1 MNADE
6 KKILEYAITQFLDK
20 GSYKT
25 TMDELA
31 KGLKISKKTIYKYFP
46 SKIILMERVLS
57 FLQEKTKRE
66 LYQIVDSE
74 KCFLEKFVG
83 VASYFAE
90 FSIKMSKN
98 KFIDFLK
105 TELKL
110 WYAVD
115 NFRTHVIEHVWE
127 VIIKQGKKEDFIIN
141 KNEKIILTMI
151 LSSLKGIINPTFLT
165 ENNITIKTAF
175 DETFYILING
185 ILTEKGKLAF
195 EKLDWKLK

>member
-1 MNADE
+1 MNTDE
-6 KKILEYAITQFLDK
+6 KKILEYAITQFLDN

-46 SKIILMERVLS
+46 SKTILMERVLS

-74 KCFLEKFVG
+74 NCFLEKFVG
-83 VASYFAE
+83 IASYFAA

-110 WYAVD
+110 WDAVD
-115 NFRTHVIEHVWE
+115 DFRTHVIEHVWE
-127 VIIKQGKKEDFIIN
+127 VIIRQGKEEDFIID

-151 LSSLKGIINPTFLT
+151 LSSLKGIVNPTFLT

-175 DETFYILING
+175 DETFFILING
-185 ILTEKGKLAF
+185 ILTEKGKIAF

>member
-6 KKILEYAITQFLDK
+6 QKILEYTITQFLDN

-46 SKIILMERVLS
+46 SKIILMEQVLS

-66 LYQIVDSE
+66 LYQIVDSDN
-74 KCFLEKFVG
+74 CFFEKFFRL
-83 VASYFAE
+83 ASYLAD
-90 FSIKMSKN
+90 FSLIVGKN
-98 KFIDFLK
+98 NFINFLK

-110 WYAVD
+110 WDAVD
-115 NFRTHVIEHVWE
+115 NFRTHVIEHIWE
-127 VIIKQGKKEDFIIN
+127 VIIRQGKEEDFIIDI
-141 KNEKIILTMI
+141 NEKIILTMI

-165 ENNITIKTAF
+165 ENNITMKTAF

-185 ILTEKGKLAF
+185 ILTEKGKIAF